1 MKKIM
6 LCLLTLLTLPSFS
19 QEDDRNHTFG
29 ITVGISP
36 KYTDWEKMDMHSHIF
51 SMQRTNLFMTKEG
64 NYCVFQLGVT
74 SVSEFRYGLGLYSG
88 IHFEFAHDKYRDE
101 YFIGLDEPR
110 VEDAHA
116 VFLGMRIPLCL
127 QYRYEFPD
135 GISLLAY
142 TGPTFHYGIVSFL
155 KREASATLVGH
166 QWSIGGGMQYRR
178 LQFRLTGDIPLWQ
191 YFLDINAHESGI
203 EVKSPLTF
211 SLSYLF

>member
-1 MKKIM
+1 MTDCDSLENIFRLNANCIRI
-6 LCLLTLLTLPSFS
+6 LCTFAKFS
-19 QEDDRNHTFG
+19 AYEEN
-29 ITVGISP
+29 
-36 KYTDWEKMDMHSHIF
+36 
-51 SMQRTNLFMTKEG
+51 
-64 NYCVFQLGVT
+64 
-74 SVSEFRYGLGLYSG
+74 
-88 IHFEFAHDKYRDE
+88 
-101 YFIGLDEPR
+101 
-110 VEDAHA
+110 
-116 VFLGMRIPLCL
+116 RIPLCL